1 MTNEFI
7 GEGKGGHQN
16 RSKGTREEDTL
27 HSGEGNEAFH
37 KCRPL
42 VRDPMKGPVGLTLN
56 TRNCFDGV
64 EEVIMLGGVLDVGI
78 DEERVSF
85 RVDVLHH
92 DLETIEALCLGDL
105 NHIGE
110 AFVEVL
116 VDDTVGS
123 CEEGKNMWNEVTFIV
138 VEMIVPVM
146 DIFG

>member
-1 MTNEFI
+1 MSSLEKVRPGI
-7 GEGKGGHQN
+7 
-16 RSKGTREEDTL
+16 RI
-27 HSGEGNEAFH
+27 EAKEPEKKIPSTAAKAI

-42 VRDPMKGPVGLTLN
+42 VRDPMKGPVGLMLN
-56 TRNCFDGV
+56 ARNCFDGV
-64 EEVIMLGGVLDVGI
+64 EEVITLGGVLDVGI

-92 DLETIEALCLGDL
+92 DLETIEAPCLGDL
-105 NHIGE
+105 NLIGE

-123 CEEGKNMWNEVTFIV
+123 CEEGENMWNEVTFIV
-138 VEMIVPVM
+138 VETIVPVV